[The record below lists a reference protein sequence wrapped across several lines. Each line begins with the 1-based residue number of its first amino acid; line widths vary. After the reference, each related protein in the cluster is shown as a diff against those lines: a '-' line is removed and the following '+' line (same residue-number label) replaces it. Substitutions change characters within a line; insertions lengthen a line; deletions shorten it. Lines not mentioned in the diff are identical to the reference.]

1 MKRGLIIGKFLPI
14 HAGHLVLID
23 FAASRCDELIVSM
36 SYTPADPIDWQ
47 LRYEWL
53 KELVKNKP
61 NVKAEVSLDDFDDE
75 SLPLSARIQRW
86 AVFIKKRFPPIDYI
100 FSSERYGDPFASVL
114 GVEHQLF
121 NLSRSNVPV
130 SGTLIRE
137 NPFKYW
143 NFIPDIVR
151 PYFVKKIC
159 FYGPESTGKSTMAKH
174 IASLYKTEYVPEVAR
189 EFITTNEFSV
199 DDIIRI
205 GNAQTQRVF
214 EKVKTAN
221 KILCCDTDLIT
232 TQVYSKIY
240 LNEVPQILYDL
251 EKQIKY
257 DHYFLFDIDV
267 PWVADGLRDLG
278 SKRQEMFNWFKS
290 ELEVRNISYEI
301 IKGSW
306 NEREA
311 QVRKRIEQLLNPL

>member
-1 MKRGLIIGKFLPI
+1 
-14 HAGHLVLID
+14 
-23 FAASRCDELIVSM
+23 
-36 SYTPADPIDWQ
+36 
-47 LRYEWL
+47 
-53 KELVKNKP
+53 
-61 NVKAEVSLDDFDDE
+61 
-75 SLPLSARIQRW
+75 
-86 AVFIKKRFPPIDYI
+86 
-100 FSSERYGDPFASVL
+100 
-114 GVEHQLF
+114 
-121 NLSRSNVPV
+121 LSRSNVPV